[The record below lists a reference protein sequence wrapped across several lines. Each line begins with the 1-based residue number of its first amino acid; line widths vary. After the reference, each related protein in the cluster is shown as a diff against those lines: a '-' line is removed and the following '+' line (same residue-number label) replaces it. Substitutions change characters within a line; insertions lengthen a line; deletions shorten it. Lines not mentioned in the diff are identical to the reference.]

1 MCAEMRNNIKK
12 KLLRTALALVLVV
25 AVGAALAAR
34 ARRAE
39 HMATAASIP
48 VPAAPA
54 ATDERSLTAT
64 DERSSAA
71 TAAPTPAPSAPPT
84 PAPAPATGRRVDPE
98 KKMIALTFDDGPGAG
113 TQRILSALD
122 AVDGR
127 ATFCMVGNRVGQYAQ
142 TARRVAEQGSEI
154 ATHTWDHPNLAKLS
168 AAQVQRELE
177 RSMDAIERVTGVRP
191 TVLRPPYGSV
201 NATVRAACREL
212 GLVIANWNIDPEDW
226 RVRDAR
232 QVYRHIM
239 DNARD
244 GAIVVCHDLYPETA
258 AAMES
263 AVQELTER
271 GYQLVTVSE
280 LLEARAG
287 GGEAGRLYYA
297 A

>member
-1 MCAEMRNNIKK
+1 MCTDMRNNIKK
-12 KLLRTALALVLVV
+12 KFLRTGLALLLVA
-25 AVGAALAAR
+25 AVGAGLAER
-34 ARRAE
+34 ADMRA
-39 HMATAASIP
+39 HRA

-54 ATDERSLTAT
+54 APAL
-64 DERSSAA
+64 AA
-71 TAAPTPAPSAPPT
+71 TPTPAPTPEPT
-84 PAPAPATGRRVDPE
+84 PEPTPTPEPARRVDPE

-113 TQRILSALD
+113 TRRILSALD

-127 ATFCMVGNRVGQYAQ
+127 ATFCMVGNRVGQYAE
-142 TARRVAEQGSEI
+142 TARKVAEQGSEI
-154 ATHTWDHPNLAKLS
+154 ATHTWNHPNLAKLS
-168 AAQVQRELE
+168 PAQVQRELE
-177 RSMDAIERVTGVRP
+177 RSMDAIEQVTGVRP

-201 NATVRAACREL
+201 NATVRTICREL
-212 GLVIANWNIDPEDW
+212 GLTIANWNIDPEDW
-226 RVRDAR
+226 RVRDAK
-232 QVYRHIM
+232 QVYQHIM

-263 AVQELTER
+263 AVKDLAKR

>member
-1 MCAEMRNNIKK
+1 MRIQDRKG
-12 KLLRTALALVLVV
+12 KLLRAGLALLLIV
-25 AVGAALAAR
+25 ALGTTLAERAPGGGGGRSAAMAAPEGAPPMSD
-34 ARRAE
+34 E
-39 HMATAASIP
+39 KGTPDTPATAE
-48 VPAAPA
+48 APA
-54 ATDERSLTAT
+54 ATMPVVT
-64 DERSSAA
+64 DVPAA
-71 TAAPTPAPSAPPT
+71 TAAPEPA
-84 PAPAPATGRRVDPE
+84 RRVDPE
-98 KKMIALTFDDGPGAG
+98 RKMIALTFDDGPGAG
-113 TQRILSALD
+113 TRRILSALD

-127 ATFCMVGNRVGQYAQ
+127 ATFCMVGNRVDEYAR
-142 TARRVAEQGSEI
+142 TARSVAAQGSEI
-154 ATHTWDHPNLAKLS
+154 ATHTWQHPNLARLD
-168 AAQVQRELE
+168 AAQVKRELE

-191 TVLRPPYGSV
+191 RVLRPPYGSV
-201 NATVRAACREL
+201 SPAVRAACREL
-212 GLVIANWNIDPEDW
+212 GLVIANWNVDPEDW

-239 DNARD
+239 ENARD

-263 AVQELTER
+263 AVQALSEQ

>member
-1 MCAEMRNNIKK
+1 MCAKMRDNIKK

-39 HMATAASIP
+39 HMATAASTP

-54 ATDERSLTAT
+54 ATDERSPT
-64 DERSSAA
+64 A

-168 AAQVQRELE
+168 AEQVQRELE
-177 RSMDAIERVTGVRP
+177 QSMEAIERVTGVRP

>member
-1 MCAEMRNNIKK
+1 MRNNIKK

-39 HMATAASIP
+39 HMATAASTP

-54 ATDERSLTAT
+54 ATDERSLTAA

-154 ATHTWDHPNLAKLS
+154 ATHTWDHPNLTKLS

-263 AVQELTER
+263 AVQELSER